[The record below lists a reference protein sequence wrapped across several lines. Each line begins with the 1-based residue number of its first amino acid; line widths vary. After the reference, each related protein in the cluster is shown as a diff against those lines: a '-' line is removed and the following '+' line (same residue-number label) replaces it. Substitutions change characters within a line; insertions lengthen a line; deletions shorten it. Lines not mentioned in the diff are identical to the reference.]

1 MLEDL
6 DDLKIDKIIDII
18 KIFDTCDISEVL
30 SISIS
35 ISLV

>member
-1 MLEDL
+1 MLEVL
-6 DDLKIDKIIDII
+6 DDLNIDKIIDIM

-35 ISLV
+35 ITLV